1 MKVVLV
7 PGLTAHVSY
16 LSSLRERLE
25 RDGHEVCWPGFSV
38 TTLVRDELQQ
48 LLATVD
54 ATFGQVAVV
63 GHSAGGLLAV
73 LAAQD
78 RGRPTAHK
86 GIHLVIGMGTPLV
99 GEVKLKVPHYEAR
112 SVIGTLL
119 PLCGP
124 EVRRFFLPHFALPLA
139 TSVQDWVAE
148 ILSWHPDPFTEPD
161 KWRIPCWACGLLFSP
176 GISFTS
182 ACCRTCHE
190 AGLSP
195 KRGRW
200 LSSAELVKLHKQ
212 VLDISAY
219 RKSLAPLLT

>member
-73 LAAQD
+73 MASQA
-78 RGRPTAHK
+78 RGKPTVHK

-99 GEVKLKVPHYEAR
+99 GDVKLGIPHYEAR
-112 SVIGTLL
+112 SVIGWLM

-124 EVRRFFLPHFALPLA
+124 EVKRFFLSHSALPIA
-139 TSVQDWVAE
+139 PETQDWVAD

-161 KWRIPCWACGLLFSP
+161 KWQIPCWSCGIPFSP
-176 GISFTS
+176 GITFTS
-182 ACCRTCHE
+182 GYCRECHA
-190 AGLSP
+190 AGTTD

-200 LSSAELVKLHKQ
+200 LMSAELVKLYKQ
-212 VLDISAY
+212 
-219 RKSLAPLLT
+219 AP